1 MPAEGGNV
9 KVISLPYAYGGKNIT
24 KKRDQTFVLQHLRWV
39 SRRILFKLL
48 DISHAKKTALICS
61 SLFIEG
67 IRMVIIGINSP

>member
-1 MPAEGGNV
+1 M
-9 KVISLPYAYGGKNIT
+9 KVISLPHAYGGKNIT
-24 KKRDQTFVLQHLRWV
+24 KKRDQTFVLQHLHWV

-48 DISHAKKTALICS
+48 LDFSHAKKTALICS